1 MVFIVAC
8 SWLIVSSYGVSPSLR
23 AWFTRYA
30 NSVKLWLARTVKTY
44 RDRLQGSLAR
54 LEEALA
60 GVGSPAF
67 FQQELAGVH
76 AILGRVNPE
85 ILACLPSLFWAAHMG
100 ENDGLPVSEAAPRIL
115 SCVWAIADG
124 VEKLSGLI
132 SHFNGEYSMSLRQP
146 RLVPIV
152 PMAPVR
158 PGFMAYRETMGLLN
172 ENFCHRVGI
181 NPTLPHATNP
191 LTEEQKKTLPGQP
204 QVNGPSAQPE
214 HRWGLCGG
222 DGKRGGRY
230 RPQHDASMPVRK
242 RARGREKERP
252 RLGENNADAPPA
264 PDPDAH
270 LMGFDPGARSIGGY
284 YIKHPDG
291 TSSGVLPKC
300 GYTKTPSFGFDMTAA
315 SFKSTGLVSINN
327 SIRFVLDNAND
338 IFEAGM
344 RKSFRRVRFA
354 NHILRQKH
362 FARCGQQ
369 LAREFGRHHS
379 IATPIRLKVFYGSSG
394 FTTPAGMFIP
404 CAPYRKFAREIV
416 PHLKRYNIVDL
427 NMVNED
433 RTTVVCPHCHAP
445 YKRVRPR
452 DDQHVHPHRVMLCEN
467 PQCRGA
473 QWRATVP
480 DALNVDHRDKSA
492 AENILWRSLATEDE
506 LGHSPFS
513 RTLIPRLQTSFQYHQ
528 LANRHH
534 SSADG

>member
-1 MVFIVAC
+1 
-8 SWLIVSSYGVSPSLR
+8 
-23 AWFTRYA
+23 
-30 NSVKLWLARTVKTY
+30 
-44 RDRLQGSLAR
+44 
-54 LEEALA
+54 
-60 GVGSPAF
+60 
-67 FQQELAGVH
+67 
-76 AILGRVNPE
+76 
-85 ILACLPSLFWAAHMG
+85 
-100 ENDGLPVSEAAPRIL
+100 
-115 SCVWAIADG
+115 
-124 VEKLSGLI
+124 
-132 SHFNGEYSMSLRQP
+132 MSLRQP

-158 PGFMAYRETMGLLN
+158 PGFMAYGDTMGLLN
-172 ENFCHRVGI
+172 DNFCHRVGI
-181 NPTLPHATNP
+181 NPTLPHATQP
-191 LTEEQKKTLPGQP
+191 LTEEQKRRYRDNPRSMGRLLSLSTDGA
-204 QVNGPSAQPE
+204 SAAIGHNMMRACLFE
-214 HRWGLCGG
+214 SER
-222 DGKRGGRY
+222 KGGR
-230 RPQHDASMPVRK
+230 
-242 RARGREKERP
+242 KERP
-252 RLGENNADAPPA
+252 RLGENNAEAPSA

-284 YIKHPDG
+284 YIRHPDG
-291 TSSGVLPKC
+291 TTSSGVLPKC

-315 SFKSTGLVSINN
+315 SFKSTRLVSINN

-344 RKSFRRVRFA
+344 RKSFRRVRVA

-369 LAREFGRHHS
+369 LAREFGWRRHHP
-379 IATPIRLKVFYGSSG
+379 IATPIRLKVFYGSSR

-404 CAPYRKFAREIV
+404 CAPYRKFAREVV
-416 PHLKRYNIVDL
+416 PILKRYNIVVDL

-506 LGHSPFS
+506 LSGSPFS
-513 RTLIPRLQTSFQYHQ
+513 RTLIPRLPTSFQYHQ
-528 LANRHH
+528 LANRQH
-534 SSADG
+534 SSTDG

>member
-1 MVFIVAC
+1 MGR
-8 SWLIVSSYGVSPSLR
+8 LLSLS
-23 AWFTRYA
+23 T
-30 NSVKLWLARTVKTY
+30 
-44 RDRLQGSLAR
+44 
-54 LEEALA
+54 
-60 GVGSPAF
+60 
-67 FQQELAGVH
+67 
-76 AILGRVNPE
+76 
-85 ILACLPSLFWAAHMG
+85 
-100 ENDGLPVSEAAPRIL
+100 
-115 SCVWAIADG
+115 DG
-124 VEKLSGLI
+124 VC
-132 SHFNGEYSMSLRQP
+132 
-146 RLVPIV
+146 VAV
-152 PMAPVR
+152 TV
-158 PGFMAYRETMGLLN
+158 
-172 ENFCHRVGI
+172 
-181 NPTLPHATNP
+181 
-191 LTEEQKKTLPGQP
+191 
-204 QVNGPSAQPE
+204 
-214 HRWGLCGG
+214 
-222 DGKRGGRY
+222 KRGGHY

-242 RARGREKERP
+242 RAKGREKERP
-252 RLGENNADAPPA
+252 RLGTNNADALPA

-284 YIKHPDG
+284 YIRHPDG
-291 TSSGVLPKC
+291 TTSSGVLPKC

-315 SFKSTGLVSINN
+315 SFKSTRLVSINN

-362 FARCGQQ
+362 FALCGQQ
-369 LAREFGRHHS
+369 LAREFGWRRHLP

-416 PHLKRYNIVDL
+416 PLLKRYTIVDL

-492 AENILWRSLATEDE
+492 AETSCGVLLPRKMSSVALRSVA
-506 LGHSPFS
+506 HRS
-513 RTLIPRLQTSFQYHQ
+513 RAFQ
-528 LANRHH
+528 HH
-534 SSADG
+534 SSIINWLTANIRLRTDDVVQFGTSIVPFRPCLEVRTMCLYCATQKFARRHGYSGEKRAICFPIQACTITRENRTHEFALQGGPEASKRG

>member
-1 MVFIVAC
+1 MRSAGNSPYMTPTSTTDC
-8 SWLIVSSYGVSPSLR
+8 SLM
-23 AWFTRYA
+23 YA
-30 NSVKLWLARTVKTY
+30 AVIR
-44 RDRLQGSLAR
+44 
-54 LEEALA
+54 
-60 GVGSPAF
+60 
-67 FQQELAGVH
+67 
-76 AILGRVNPE
+76 
-85 ILACLPSLFWAAHMG
+85 
-100 ENDGLPVSEAAPRIL
+100 
-115 SCVWAIADG
+115 
-124 VEKLSGLI
+124 
-132 SHFNGEYSMSLRQP
+132 
-146 RLVPIV
+146 
-152 PMAPVR
+152 VR
-158 PGFMAYRETMGLLN
+158 PTR
-172 ENFCHRVGI
+172 
-181 NPTLPHATNP
+181 P
-191 LTEEQKKTLPGQP
+191 LC
-204 QVNGPSAQPE
+204 S
-214 HRWGLCGG
+214 
-222 DGKRGGRY
+222 RY

-242 RARGREKERP
+242 RAKWREKERP
-252 RLGENNADAPPA
+252 RLGTNSAEAPPA

-284 YIKHPDG
+284 YIRHPDG
-291 TSSGVLPKC
+291 TTSSGVLPKC

-315 SFKSTGLVSINN
+315 SFKSTRLVSINN

-369 LAREFGRHHS
+369 LAREFGWRGHHP
-379 IATPIRLKVFYGSSG
+379 IATPIRLKAFYGSSG

-416 PHLKRYNIVDL
+416 PLLKRYNIVVDL
-427 NMVNED
+427 NMVNGD

-452 DDQHVHPHRVMLCEN
+452 DDQHVHPHRVMLCEK

-506 LGHSPFS
+506 LSGSPFS
-513 RTLIPRLQTSFQYHQ
+513 RTSIPRLPTSFQYHQ

>member
-1 MVFIVAC
+1 MEIYTIKASIKQAFRQNYTEERRVGDYAAAKYLYSCLLARLAVECYAQRRQLPLHDADFHNGLLTHVRGGQPGQAYAAIVQSLDTLPMWRETTTQDLVAQ
-8 SWLIVSSYGVSPSLR
+8 LKGRLALLGVSPSLR
-23 AWFTRYA
+23 KWFIRYA
-30 NSVKLWLARTVKTY
+30 NSVKLWLARTVTTY
-44 RDRLQGSLAR
+44 RDRLQGTLAR

-67 FQQELAGVH
+67 FEQELAGVH
-76 AILGRVNPE
+76 AILNMVNPE
-85 ILACLPSLFWAAHMG
+85 ILACLPSLFWATHMG
-100 ENDGLPVSEAAPRIL
+100 ENDGLPVSQAAPRIL

-124 VEKLSGLI
+124 VETLSGLI

-158 PGFMAYRETMGLLN
+158 PGFMAYGDTMGLLN
-172 ENFCHRVGI
+172 DNFCHRVGI
-181 NPTLPHATNP
+181 NHALPHATNP
-191 LTEEQKKTLPGQP
+191 LTEEQK
-204 QVNGPSAQPE
+204 
-214 HRWGLCGG
+214 R
-222 DGKRGGRY
+222 RY
-230 RPQHDASMPVRK
+230 RDNPRSM
-242 RARGREKERP
+242 GR
-252 RLGENNADAPPA
+252 L
-264 PDPDAH
+264 
-270 LMGFDPGARSIGGY
+270 
-284 YIKHPDG
+284 
-291 TSSGVLPKC
+291 
-300 GYTKTPSFGFDMTAA
+300 
-315 SFKSTGLVSINN
+315 
-327 SIRFVLDNAND
+327 
-338 IFEAGM
+338 
-344 RKSFRRVRFA
+344 
-354 NHILRQKH
+354 
-362 FARCGQQ
+362 
-369 LAREFGRHHS
+369 REFGWRRHHP
-379 IATPIRLKVFYGSSG
+379 IPTPIRLKAFYGSSG

-416 PHLKRYNIVDL
+416 PLLKRYNIVVDL

-506 LGHSPFS
+506 LSGSPFS
-513 RTLIPRLQTSFQYHQ
+513 RTSIPRLPTSFQYHQ